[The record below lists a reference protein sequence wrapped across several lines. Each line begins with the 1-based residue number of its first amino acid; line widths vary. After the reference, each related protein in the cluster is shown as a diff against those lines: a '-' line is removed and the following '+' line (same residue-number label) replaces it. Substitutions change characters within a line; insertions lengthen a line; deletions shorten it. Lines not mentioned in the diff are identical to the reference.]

1 MNGEKIMQKQR
12 DLHETQYDFELQKI
26 TLINLK
32 SKKKKERKAKRYIKQ
47 MSKDIYR
54 SLFVFLKPT
63 EIRGTGLLNWQNE
76 DRDADQWIYLPVR
89 KKMQRIAGSGKKR
102 YFMGTDFTYE
112 DLEIEKIKDYSYQ
125 CTEEKECGKKKK
137 CYIVKAIAKNNR
149 VTEVIKKYKKKQ

>member
-89 KKMQRIAGSGKKR
+89 KKMQRIAGSGK
-102 YFMGTDFTYE
+102 
-112 DLEIEKIKDYSYQ
+112 
-125 CTEEKECGKKKK
+125 
-137 CYIVKAIAKNNR
+137 
-149 VTEVIKKYKKKQ
+149 